1 MRKCFTIIAQ
11 RPKEDILSFEENLV
25 KTKEFQGCEIFYPY
39 NVSEEQGQ
47 MYATTLY
54 NFTKYE
60 DFEIVLHM
68 PYASDSNVAIISDLV
83 MNRLHDSIEFA
94 HNYGVK
100 KLTLHPGFVTEG
112 HTRDDAINISVKNV
126 QELCDHAKKYDMTIM
141 IENLVGKHELC
152 LNEEEILTYLKLV
165 AKDNCKFILD
175 CGHYNVANN
184 NKDLKDVVYKLKDYL
199 VHLHLS
205 NNYGL
210 RDEHA
215 KLDSG
220 NIDFKA
226 YFKYL
231 WDINYQG
238 LYCSEV
244 LYKTYLDLLDTSK
257 KIEEFRYRG
266 N

>member
-1 MRKCFTIIAQ
+1 MRKCFTVIAQ
-11 RPKEDILSFEENLV
+11 RPKEDILSFEEHLV

-39 NVSEEQGQ
+39 NVSLEQRK
-47 MYATTLY
+47 MYSETIK

-68 PYASDSNVAIISDLV
+68 PYAADSNLAIS
-83 MNRLHDSIEFA
+83 SIEVMKRMHDAIDFA
-94 HNYGVK
+94 NIYGVK
-100 KLTLHPGFVTEG
+100 KLTVHPGFETENY
-112 HTRDDAINISVKNV
+112 TREKAISISVKNI
-126 QELCDHAKKYDMTIM
+126 QELCDHAKKYGMVIM

-152 LNEEEILTYLKLV
+152 LNEDEILNYLCLV
-165 AKDNCKFILD
+165 NKDNCKFILD

-215 KLDSG
+215 RLDAG

-231 WDINYQG
+231 WDINYKG

-244 LYKTYLDLLDTSK
+244 LYKTYEDLLNTSK
-257 KIEEFRYRG
+257 QIDEFEYKG

>member
-1 MRKCFTIIAQ
+1 MRKCFTVIAQ
-11 RPKEDILSFEENLV
+11 RPKEDILSFEEHLV
-25 KTKEFQGCEIFYPY
+25 KTNEFQGCEIFYPY
-39 NVSEEQGQ
+39 NVSLEQRQ
-47 MYATTLY
+47 MYSESIK
-54 NFTKYE
+54 NFTKYQN
-60 DFEIVLHM
+60 FEIVLHM
-68 PYASDSNVAIISDLV
+68 PYASDSNVAISSEEV
-83 MNRLHDSIEFA
+83 MKRLHDSIDFA
-94 HNYGVK
+94 KEYGVK

-112 HTRDDAINISVKNV
+112 VTRDQAILISVNNV
-126 QELCDHAKKYDMTIM
+126 KELCDHAKKYNMVVM

-152 LNEEEILTYLKLV
+152 LNEEEILSYLQLV
-165 AKDNCKFILD
+165 NKDNCKFILD

-215 KLDSG
+215 KLDAG

-231 WDINYQG
+231 CDINYKG

-244 LYKTYLDLLDTSK
+244 LYKTYEDLLNTSK
-257 KIEEFRYRG
+257 QMDEFEYKG

>member
-39 NVSEEQGQ
+39 NVSEEQRQ

-68 PYASDSNVAIISDLV
+68 PYAFDSNVAIVSDIV

-184 NKDLKDVVYKLKDYL
+184 NKDLKDVYTATGYHNGIGYFPVLI
-199 VHLHLS
+199 
-205 NNYGL
+205 
-210 RDEHA
+210 EHF
-215 KLDSG
+215 G
-220 NIDFKA
+220 QTN
-226 YFKYL
+226 
-231 WDINYQG
+231 
-238 LYCSEV
+238 
-244 LYKTYLDLLDTSK
+244 DTAEK
-257 KIEEFRYRG
+257 KVVELIKELMKR
-266 N
+266 

>member
-1 MRKCFTIIAQ
+1 MRKCFTVIAQ
-11 RPKEDILSFEENLV
+11 RPQEDILSFEEHLV

-39 NVSEEQGQ
+39 NVSLEQRN
-47 MYATTLY
+47 MYSETIKR
-54 NFTKYE
+54 FTKY
-60 DFEIVLHM
+60 DNFEIVLHM
-68 PYASDSNVAIISDLV
+68 PYASDSNVALDSDEV
-83 MNRLHDSIEFA
+83 MQRLHDSIDFA
-94 HNYGVK
+94 HEYGVE

-112 HTRDDAINISVKNV
+112 RSREETLMTSVKNV
-126 QELCDHAKKYDMTIM
+126 QELCDHANKYNMTIM

-152 LNEEEILTYLKLV
+152 LNETELLQYFKLV
-165 AKDNCKFILD
+165 NKDNCKFILD

-184 NKDLKDVVYKLKDYL
+184 NKDLKDVVYQLKDYL

-215 KLDSG
+215 KLDAG

-231 WDINYQG
+231 YDINYKG

-244 LYKTYLDLLDTSK
+244 LYKTYEDLLNTSRQ
-257 KIEEFRYRG
+257 IEEFRYRG